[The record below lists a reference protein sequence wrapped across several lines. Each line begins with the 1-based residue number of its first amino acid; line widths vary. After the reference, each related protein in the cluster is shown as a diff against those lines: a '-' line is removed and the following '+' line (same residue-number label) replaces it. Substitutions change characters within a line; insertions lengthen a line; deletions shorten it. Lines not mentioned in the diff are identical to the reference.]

1 MQTAGNDYLK
11 LERMKLLE
19 KRLALQRELPH
30 LYAHK
35 KYPWQ
40 RKFYDSVNPMNL
52 LTAANQI
59 GKSSINII
67 KAIDWATDKSKWKKL
82 WPLKIKHPDDTPGQ
96 FWYLYPDLKLATV
109 EYHEKWVKEFLPKGA
124 MKDDPIY
131 GWHPKFNASKQ
142 IEEIRFN
149 SGVTIYFKTYSQNP
163 SSLQSGTVY
172 AIFCDEELP
181 FSLYDEIKARIS
193 AVDGYF
199 HLVFT
204 ATLNQDEWRRAM
216 EPEEGETE
224 TFPEAL
230 KLQISLYDCRQ
241 YEDGS
246 QSDWTDERIQ
256 SKIDG
261 CSSET
266 EVNRRIHGKFV
277 SELNRKYQFEFSLN
291 TITQEQSKI
300 KKDWAIYTGVDIGSG
315 GKDGH
320 PASIVF
326 VAVSPDYT
334 LGEVFYGKR
343 LDFEVVHKNTTAG
356 DILEEYLKMKE
367 GYENR
372 IIEQRY
378 DYAARD
384 FKTLADRI
392 GENFLPANK
401 RHDEGE
407 DILNTLFRYM
417 ALSIHHDAH
426 DLLKLCTELKSL
438 KKDTDKR
445 AAKDDYTD
453 ALRYACVGIPWDLD
467 KIKVKKFE
475 KPKPPLTDLD
485 YRRGL
490 DIDERGKVNDDIVN
504 EISFWNDNYDP

>member
-1 MQTAGNDYLK
+1 MQKTPGNDFLK
-11 LERMKLLE
+11 QERMKLLE

-35 KYPWQ
+35 NYQWQ
-40 RKFYDSVNPMNL
+40 RTFMDSTNPMNL

-59 GKSSINII
+59 GKSSVNIKKCIN
-67 KAIDWATDKSKWKKL
+67 WATDKTKWKKL
-82 WPLKIKHPDDTPGQ
+82 WPLKIKHEDDTPGQ
-96 FWYLYPDLKLATV
+96 FWYLYPDAKVATV

-124 MKDDPIY
+124 MRDDPVY
-131 GWHPKFNASKQ
+131 GWHPKFNATKQ

-149 SGVTIYFKTYSQNP
+149 SGVTIYFKTYAQNA

-172 AIFCDEELP
+172 AVFADEELP
-181 FSLYDEIKARIS
+181 FALYDEIKARIS

-216 EPEEGETE
+216 EPEEGEDVM
-224 TFPEAL
+224 FPDAL
-230 KLQISLYDCRQ
+230 KLQISLYDCRF

-246 QSDWTDERIQ
+246 RSDWTEERIQ

-277 SELNRKYQFEFSLN
+277 SELNRKYQFEHSLN
-291 TITQEQSKI
+291 TIPKEQSKI
-300 KKDWAIYTGVDIGSG
+300 KKEWSIYTGVDIGSG
-315 GKDGH
+315 GKEGH
-320 PASIVF
+320 PAAMVF

-334 LGEVFYGKR
+334 LGEVFMGMRMDY
-343 LDFEVVHKNTTAG
+343 DIFPKNTTAG
-356 DILEEYLKMKE
+356 DILEEYLKMKD
-367 GYENR
+367 GYEGR
-372 IIEQRY
+372 IQEQRY

-392 GENFLPANK
+392 SEPFLGANK

-417 ALSIHHDAH
+417 ALTIHKDAY

-438 KKDTDKR
+438 KKDGPKK
-445 AAKDDYTD
+445 KDDYAD
-453 ALRYACVGIPWDLD
+453 ALRYACVGIPWDLE

-475 KPKPPLTDLD
+475 KPKPELTDLD

-490 DIDERGKVNDDIVN
+490 DIDERNKVDDDIVS
-504 EISFWNDNYDP
+504 EISYWNDHYDS

>member
-1 MQTAGNDYLK
+1 MQTTGNEFLK

-19 KRLALQRELPH
+19 KRLLLQRELPH
-30 LYAHK
+30 LYARK

-40 RKFYDSVNPMNL
+40 RAFFESINPMNL

-59 GKSSINII
+59 GKSSENIC
-67 KAIDWATDKSKWKKL
+67 KCIDWCTNKSKWKDL
-82 WPLKIKHPDDTPGQ
+82 WKLKIKTDEDVPGQ
-96 FWYLYPDLKLATV
+96 IWYLYPDLKVATV
-109 EYHEKWVKEFLPKGA
+109 EYHEKWVKEFLPKGS

-131 GWHPKFNASKQ
+131 GWHPKFNAAKQ

-149 SGVTIYFKTYSQNP
+149 TGVTIYFKTYSQNAQ
-163 SSLQSGTVY
+163 SLQSGTVY

-181 FSLYDEIKARIS
+181 FHLFDELKMRLS

-216 EPEEGETE
+216 EPEEGEVVM
-224 TFPEAL
+224 FPTAF
-230 KLQISLYDCRQ
+230 KQQISLYDCRF

-246 QSDWTDERIQ
+246 RSDWTDERIQ

-277 SELNRKYQFEFSLN
+277 SELNRKYQFEFALN
-291 TITQEQSKI
+291 TMSSEQSKV

-315 GKDGH
+315 GKEGH
-320 PASIVF
+320 PAAIVF
-326 VAVSPDYT
+326 VAVSPDFT
-334 LGEVFYGKR
+334 QGEVFLGLR
-343 LDFEVVHKNTTAG
+343 MDTDFTPKNTTAG
-356 DILEEYLKMKE
+356 DILEQYLKMKE
-367 GYENR
+367 DYAPR
-372 IIEQRY
+372 IVEQRY
-378 DYAARD
+378 DYAAKD
-384 FKTLADRI
+384 FKVLADRVS
-392 GENFLPANK
+392 ESFLPANK
-401 RHDEGE
+401 HHSEGE
-407 DILNTLFRYM
+407 EILNTLFRYM
-417 ALSIHHDAH
+417 ALTIHKDAH
-426 DLLKLCTELKSL
+426 DLMKLCTELKSL

-445 AAKDDYTD
+445 MAKDDYAD

-475 KPKPPLTDLD
+475 KPKPELTDLD

-490 DIDERGKVNDDIVN
+490 DIEDRKDFKDDIEDEINHWN
-504 EISFWNDNYDP
+504 ELYEP